1 MNKKIG
7 IIGCGWLGLPL
18 AKSLIQDQYTVL
30 GTTTSDSRMELLKKA
45 GITPFAIA
53 LRDKGIEGNIENF
66 LSELDLLIIN
76 VPPQLRSDP
85 KESYIKKMLHLYD
98 KIKNTSLKRII
109 FISSTSVYGDITG
122 TVTEDS
128 PTRPNTES
136 GRQLLA
142 VENILLNDG
151 ERNTNI
157 IRFGGLIGP
166 SRHPV
171 TYLAGKSDLTNGDD
185 QVNLIHLDD
194 CIGIIKLII
203 NGNWENKV
211 INGVYPLHPTKESYY
226 TQEAIKRGLLPPIY
240 AKPSKKTKNK
250 NIESKYLNVKIYSYK
265 TSIVS

>member
-18 AKSLIQDQYTVL
+18 AKSLIHDQHTVL
-30 GTTTSDSRMELLKKA
+30 GTTTSDSKMELLQEALIVPYVIDLKEN
-45 GITPFAIA
+45 GI
-53 LRDKGIEGNIENF
+53 KGDIENF
-66 LSELDLLIIN
+66 LGQLDLLIIN
-76 VPPQLRSDP
+76 VPPKLRSAP

-98 KIKNTSLKRII
+98 KIKNTSLQRII
-109 FISSTSVYGDITG
+109 FIGSTSVYGDITG
-122 TVTEDS
+122 RVTEDS

-142 VENILLNDG
+142 VENIFLNDG
-151 ERNTNI
+151 ELNTNI

-171 TYLAGKSDLTNGDD
+171 TFLAGKSDLTNGNDP
-185 QVNLIHLDD
+185 VNLIHLDD
-194 CIGIIKLII
+194 CIGIIKLVI
-203 NGNWENKV
+203 NGNWKNKV

-226 TQEAIKRGLLPPIY
+226 TSEAIKRGLLPPIY
-240 AKPSKKTKNK
+240 TKKLDKSENK
-250 NIESKYLNVKIYSYK
+250 SIKSKYLNVKIYPFK

>member
-7 IIGCGWLGLPL
+7 ILGCGWLGLPL
-18 AKSLIQDQYTVL
+18 AKSLVQDQHTVL
-30 GTTTSDSRMELLKKA
+30 GTTTSDSKIGLLQKA
-45 GITPFAIA
+45 DIIPFTIA
-53 LRDKGIEGNIENF
+53 LKENGIEGNIEDF
-66 LSELDLLIIN
+66 LAELDLLVIN
-76 VPPQLRSDP
+76 VPPKLRSDP

-98 KIKNTSLKRII
+98 KIKNTSLERVI
-109 FISSTSVYGDITG
+109 FISSTSVYGDIDG
-122 TVTEDS
+122 AVTEDS

-142 VENILLNDG
+142 VENIFMDDG
-151 ERNTNI
+151 ELNTTI

-171 TYLAGKSDLTNGDD
+171 TFLAGKNNLTNGNDP
-185 QVNLIHLDD
+185 VNLIHLND
-194 CIGIIKLII
+194 CIGIIKLTI

-226 TQEAIKRGLLPPIY
+226 TSEAIKRGLLPPIY
-240 AKPSKKTKNK
+240 AKKLDKTENKSIGSKH
-250 NIESKYLNVKIYSYK
+250 LNVKIYPFK